1 MAIDT
6 MPNIGGSRLAI
17 GGALTN
23 SGVISIGSAGLV
35 MPSWEPGPA
44 AAIVAAA
51 SLTNRIGSRYGTLD
65 LVGDSNGA
73 AGLEISGAAGFGAA
87 GTLFGSVNLSD
98 DALIEFASGEIN
110 AIAIRSELTLVGA
123 HALVADD
130 DNLTASSALFALASI
145 AGTLNLEDGASVLAY
160 YNVSNQELV
169 ELDRQ
174 DKAGGSVFKDDGRL
188 TNTGTMIVGS
198 ANSTLSAASAIDAG
212 SLGNSG
218 VIDLIGG
225 GGHSASLNV
234 SGGIVNHGVI
244 NVTDD
249 YEKLAGAVS
258 GNLGRFNLSA
268 GSTLEFGAGV
278 AVYQT
283 VMEHGSG
290 ETLILD
296 DASDF
301 HATIG
306 GLVSGDII
314 DLSNFAF
321 AGAADVL
328 RKTNA
333 GAGVLTIGDASKTI
347 ALNIAGSGLA
357 TSDFQLSSYDGGAGV
372 QIKFI

>member
-1 MAIDT
+1 M
-6 MPNIGGSRLAI
+6 
-17 GGALTN
+17 
-23 SGVISIGSAGLV
+23 
-35 MPSWEPGPA
+35 
-44 AAIVAAA
+44 
-51 SLTNRIGSRYGTLD
+51 
-65 LVGDSNGA
+65 
-73 AGLEISGAAGFGAA
+73 
-87 GTLFGSVNLSD
+87 
-98 DALIEFASGEIN
+98 
-110 AIAIRSELTLVGA
+110 
-123 HALVADD
+123 
-130 DNLTASSALFALASI
+130 
-145 AGTLNLEDGASVLAY
+145 EDGASVLAY
-160 YNVSNQELV
+160 YNVSNQGLV

-347 ALNIAGSGLA
+347 ALKYCRIGSRDLRFPTVELRRRRRRSDQVHLKARRLEHDAFTWKQALGAVIPAKAGIHLSAARSYDAGSPPSRG
-357 TSDFQLSSYDGGAGV
+357 
-372 QIKFI
+372 